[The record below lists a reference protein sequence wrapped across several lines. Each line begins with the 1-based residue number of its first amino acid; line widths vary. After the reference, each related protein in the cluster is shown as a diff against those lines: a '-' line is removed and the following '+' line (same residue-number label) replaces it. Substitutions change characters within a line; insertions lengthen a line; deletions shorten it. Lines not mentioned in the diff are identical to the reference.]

1 MNSTPF
7 RFYPK
12 DGLLNVLLGGL
23 INAADFGK
31 IASDFYKILF
41 RWFLWLLSALFLE
54 DTKQALS
61 FLSPDT
67 ETLHSNLRRY
77 AHIILFAVFTFLFT
91 LTLHNFHSPYYL
103 LAFPLLYTWADE
115 ATKVF
120 IPGRHF
126 SWFDVGLN
134 LIGVVIGVVLGF
146 AVVG

>member
-1 MNSTPF
+1 MT
-7 RFYPK
+7 YI
-12 DGLLNVLLGGL
+12 LLTLTT
-23 INAADFGK
+23 ISF
-31 IASDFYKILF
+31 IILF
-41 RWFLWLLSALFLE
+41 YLSHQNGE
-54 DTKQALS
+54 DTHETSLNLTNHLS

-77 AHIILFAVFTFLFT
+77 AHIILFAVFTFFFT
-91 LTLHNFHSPYYL
+91 LTLNTLSFSCYL

-134 LIGVVIGVVLGF
+134 LIGVVIGVVLEF

>member
-1 MNSTPF
+1 MT
-7 RFYPK
+7 YI
-12 DGLLNVLLGGL
+12 LLTLTT
-23 INAADFGK
+23 ISF
-31 IASDFYKILF
+31 IILF
-41 RWFLWLLSALFLE
+41 YLSHQNGE
-54 DTKQALS
+54 DTRETSQTLTDHLS

-67 ETLHSNLRRY
+67 ETLHSNLRHY

-91 LTLHNFHSPYYL
+91 LTLNTLSFSYYFL
-103 LAFPLLYTWADE
+103 MFPLLYTWADE

-134 LIGVVIGVVLGF
+134 IIGVVIGVLLGF